1 MTPKEKMIFGIKLMK
16 EACSE
21 MPYCANNSC
30 PHYFDCSY
38 RVDTTA
44 SPEEWTI
51 SNESE
56 E

>member
-1 MTPKEKMIFGIKLMK
+1 MTAKEKMIFGIKLMK

-21 MPYCANNSC
+21 MQYCAKSC

-38 RVDTTA
+38 RIDTTT

-51 SNESE
+51 SSESE
-56 E
+56 D